1 MKGKPKDTYF
11 FQLIVTPWKQNP
23 KGNNSKGLNVVAE
36 LWLSP
41 TAEIFCFIIPF
52 YLNFS

>member
-1 MKGKPKDTYF
+1 MKGNPKTYIF
-11 FQLIVTPWKQNP
+11 LQLIVTPWKQNP

-36 LWLSP
+36 LWVSP
-41 TAEIFCFIIPF
+41 TAEIFRFILPF